1 MQNKTAPTTSFE
13 DWLSGLNL
21 EDSFDDVHSLYRAVS
36 ERDSYGPFSC
46 STKGDMT
53 FVTCEAETDQ
63 TLVLA
68 SEKARNGFIVLLE
81 KLYGGDLTIEG
92 QYYYNKQMEKMD

>member
-1 MQNKTAPTTSFE
+1 MKNKTEPTTSFE
-13 DWLSGLNL
+13 DWLSGVNL

-36 ERDSYGPFSC
+36 ERGSYGLFSC

-53 FVTCEAETDQ
+53 FVTCEAETEQ
-63 TLVLA
+63 TLILA
-68 SEKARNGFIVLLE
+68 SEKARESFVAHLE
-81 KLYGGDLTIEG
+81 RLYGGDLTIEG